1 MTRDL
6 EQPQIAQLERGDVNP
21 TFETLPRLASGLW
34 IEFTIDLRPEELE
47 KTCSRNNL
55 GNKVRG
61 TGTR

>member
-6 EQPQIAQLERGDVNP
+6 EQPQVAQLERGDVNP
-21 TFETLPRLASGLW
+21 TFETLLRLARGLW
-34 IEFTIDLRPEELE
+34 LEFTIDVRPEELE
-47 KTCSRNNL
+47 NTRSGNNL